1 MSVYT
6 HSLKTATKSVKS
18 FKAIIEKIP
27 AYLESK
33 KGMNGHNL
41 ISESYVLESRI
52 APDMLPLVKQ
62 VQIVSDNLKGMASKM
77 SGTQNLSMEDNE
89 TTITQLVERLQK
101 TLDFVNSIPESAYEG
116 AESRQALSPYMPGK
130 YQTMED
136 YLIEMAIPNIYFHM
150 TTGYNIL
157 RSLGMDIGKMDFIG
171 GLTLHDVE

>member
-1 MSVYT
+1 MSIYT

-33 KGMNGHNL
+33 KSMHGHQL
-41 ISESYVLESRI
+41 ISENYVLESRI
-52 APDMLPLVKQ
+52 SPDMFPLVKQ
-62 VQIVSDNLKGMASKM
+62 VQLVSDNLKGMASRI
-77 SGTQNLSMEDNE
+77 SGVPNPSMEDNE
-89 TTITQLVERLQK
+89 TTVAQLVERLQK
-101 TLDFVNSIPESAYEG
+101 TLDFVNSIPESAFEG
-116 AESRQALSPYMPGK
+116 AESRQALSPFLPGK

-136 YLIEMAIPNIYFHM
+136 YLIEMAIPNTYFHM
-150 TTGYNIL
+150 TTAYNIL